1 MWKILNE
8 TSYKILNGFSGF
20 LWEYELRNP
29 ETKNLS
35 EKGNTYLFCIMTLID
50 VFISLKSFIF
60 HYSHCRVSH
69 ASRWCH
75 FWSYNR
81 VVWMP
86 ATVIQG
92 RFFFIFFRW
101 QFMKTQLQ
109 LILQKSSILMN
120 MQWSYLLPS
129 ELWHSSHEIVIQ
141 RKCEES
147 ILSFLF
153 KQTFMINYDVENTV
167 YYNSLFP

>member
-1 MWKILNE
+1 
-8 TSYKILNGFSGF
+8 
-20 LWEYELRNP
+20 
-29 ETKNLS
+29 
-35 EKGNTYLFCIMTLID
+35 
-50 VFISLKSFIF
+50 
-60 HYSHCRVSH
+60 
-69 ASRWCH
+69 
-75 FWSYNR
+75 
-81 VVWMP
+81 
-86 ATVIQG
+86 
-92 RFFFIFFRW
+92 
-101 QFMKTQLQ
+101 MKTQLQ

-129 ELWHSSHEIVIQ
+129 ELWRSSHEIVIQ